1 MSLTNYG
8 ETYVLGLIKDAKTY
22 YLGMFTAAPTDS
34 SAGTEVSG
42 GTYARQ
48 AITFAAPVSGDPSTM
63 TNSAAIEYPTATA
76 GWGTVVAWGVYDALT
91 DGNLVWYGSLPVA
104 KELSANDTIIVHAGD
119 LTLTLD

>member
-8 ETYVLGLIKDAKTY
+8 ETYVLGLVKAAKTY
-22 YLGMFTAAPTDS
+22 YLGILTATPTES

-42 GTYARQ
+42 GAYARQ
-48 AITFAAPVSGDPSTM
+48 AITFAEPVEGDPSSM
-63 TNSAAIEYPTATA
+63 TNSAVIEFPTATA

-91 DGNLVWYGSLPVA
+91 DGNLAWYGTLSVA

-119 LTLTLD
+119 LKLTLD